1 MTDERYAFIQDV
13 REKKDVA
20 KSARNRRA
28 HAGKG
33 GAVRFPH
40 DNMTRKE
47 RKKLDGELKT
57 YNLDAPMK
65 WEAFKSM
72 PDDLKREY
80 IQGIRGRFN
89 TPPLAAL
96 ASMLWV
102 HKVTLGKYLRT
113 LGGLSDKTKPYHEWD
128 EKGFNAW
135 AYPEKIPVTPSAI
148 EQERRTLSSN
158 LGPGF
163 VFLGPAQSLEL
174 EETEVNKEQTEDR
187 AAHKGPEPQE
197 NPAKP
202 NSGCLQ
208 FEGPAAASLNTVAAL
223 LGEKNV
229 KISIIW
235 STKD

>member
-1 MTDERYAFIQDV
+1 M
-13 REKKDVA
+13 
-20 KSARNRRA
+20 
-28 HAGKG
+28 
-33 GAVRFPH
+33 
-40 DNMTRKE
+40 
-47 RKKLDGELKT
+47 DGELKT

-96 ASMLWV
+96 ASMLGV

-135 AYPEKIPVTPSAI
+135 AYPEKIPVTPSDI
-148 EQERRTLSSN
+148 EQERRNTSFN
-158 LGPGF
+158 LGQGF
-163 VFLGPAQSLEL
+163 VFLGQAQSLEL
-174 EETEVNKEQTEDR
+174 EETEANKEQTEANKEQTEDR
-187 AAHKGPEPQE
+187 AAHKAPETPE
-197 NPAKP
+197 YPAKP

-208 FEGPAAASLNTVAAL
+208 FEGPAASALNTVVAL